1 MDMTSCTP
9 GYKLLVGLI
18 FVCLFTNFVSGT
30 KEGLGRYCSMKGYL
44 EYLFGFVLQ
53 DGSKP

>member
-53 DGSKP
+53 DGSKS